1 MDKQK
6 GLVSIIVPVYKVQD
20 YLSKCL
26 DSLVSQTYMNIEI
39 IVIDD
44 GSPDNSLSICKQ
56 YALRDSRIHLIT
68 QKMLE

>member
-6 GLVSIIVPVYKVQD
+6 ALFSIIVPAYKVQD

-26 DSLVSQTYMNIEI
+26 DSLVSQTYINIEI

-44 GSPDNSLSICKQ
+44 GSPDNSGSICKQ
-56 YALRDSRIHLIT
+56 YASRNSRIHLIT
-68 QKMLE
+68 QKMLG